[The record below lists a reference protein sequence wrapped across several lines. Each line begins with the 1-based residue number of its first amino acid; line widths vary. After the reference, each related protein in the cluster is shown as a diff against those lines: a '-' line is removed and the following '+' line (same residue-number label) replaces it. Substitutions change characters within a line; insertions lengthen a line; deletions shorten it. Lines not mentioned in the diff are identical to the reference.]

1 MMTIS
6 ELKHHIA
13 YCRLNEKDSQ
23 KRIYNS
29 YYNQARLICEQYTE
43 DHQELTA
50 IIKQGFQKMFNQIS
64 HFNPEPKNWISSF
77 DSWLRKIMIYSAI
90 DHLRKHYRKDLFLE
104 LDTAIIAASIKME
117 SNKDKVSMSEIQKA
131 IMKLSP
137 ADRTFLK
144 LALIEK
150 LDFHDIAECL
160 DISVQIAEANF
171 LRTGNRLRELLSGFS
186 SPLMPGNSTKKI
198 FSSR

>member
-50 IIKQGFQKMFNQIS
+50 IIKQGFQRMFNQIS
-64 HFNPEPKNWISSF
+64 RFKPEPKNWVSSF
-77 DSWLRKIMIYSAI
+77 DSWLRKMMIYSAI
-90 DHLRKHYRKDLFLE
+90 DHFRKHYRKDLFVE
-104 LDTAIIAASIKME
+104 LNTAIIAASIKMK
-117 SNKDKVSMSEIQKA
+117 SNRDKVSVREIQKA
-131 IMKLSP
+131 IKKLSP

-160 DISVQIAEANF
+160 NISVQTAESNF
-171 LRTGNRLRELLSGFS
+171 LRASNRLRELLPCKDSAEHS
-186 SPLMPGNSTKKI
+186 CC
-198 FSSR
+198 RD

>member
-29 YYNQARLICEQYTE
+29 YFNQARLVCEQYTE

-50 IIKQGFQKMFNQIS
+50 IIKQGFQRMFSQIS
-64 HFNPEPKNWISSF
+64 RFKPESKNWINSF
-77 DSWLRKIMIYSAI
+77 DSWLRKMMIYSAI
-90 DHLRKHYRKDLFLE
+90 DHFREHYRKDLFVE
-104 LDTAIIAASIKME
+104 LNTAIIAASIKTK
-117 SNKDKVSMSEIQKA
+117 SNRDKVSVPEIQKA
-131 IMKLSP
+131 IKKLSP

-160 DISVQIAEANF
+160 NTSVQTAETNF
-171 LRTGNRLRELLSGFS
+171 LRTRNRLRELLFQQ
-186 SPLMPGNSTKKI
+186 NSAEH
-198 FSSR
+198 SCCRD